1 MSKGLF
7 KDRVLE
13 DLRNKVFQEIIFPKY
28 LRDNFDISCE
38 DGSIIIKERK
48 KINRFEIMD
57 IE

>member
-38 DGSIIIKERK
+38 SGSIILKKRK
-48 KINRFEIMD
+48 KKIDLN
-57 IE
+57 